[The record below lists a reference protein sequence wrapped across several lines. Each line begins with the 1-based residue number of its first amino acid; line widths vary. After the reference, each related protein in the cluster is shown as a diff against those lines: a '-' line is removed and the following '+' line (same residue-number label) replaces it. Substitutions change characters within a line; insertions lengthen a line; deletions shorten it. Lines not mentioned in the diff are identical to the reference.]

1 MARSDTAQL
10 SADLLEGVQAIA
22 KFTGLKPRRIFYL
35 AEHAKLPLFKIGSRW
50 CARRST
56 LVAYIA
62 RLESGEA
69 AERASPNQSA
79 A

>member
-50 CARRST
+50 CAKRADFYP
-56 LVAYIA
+56 LAIA
-62 RLESGEA
+62 QGLDSGIF
-69 AERASPNQSA
+69 R
-79 A
+79 